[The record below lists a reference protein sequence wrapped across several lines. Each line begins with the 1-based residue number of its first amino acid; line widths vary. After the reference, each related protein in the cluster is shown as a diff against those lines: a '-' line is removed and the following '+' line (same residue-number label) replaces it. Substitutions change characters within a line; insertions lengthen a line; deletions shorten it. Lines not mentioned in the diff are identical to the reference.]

1 MISSY
6 DGSTSAEAEQQK
18 GAGGPSWLTG
28 TLLLLIVGGS
38 ILLRMPFLSVPMIT
52 DEGGYAYVARF
63 WSSDYQLYR
72 DIPFD
77 PTFRT
82 SRGVVLDYSMILK
95 NDRPI
100 Y

>member
-1 MISSY
+1 
-6 DGSTSAEAEQQK
+6 
-18 GAGGPSWLTG
+18 
-28 TLLLLIVGGS
+28 
-38 ILLRMPFLSVPMIT
+38 MIT